1 MQLYPCAT
9 AAFIAFHRIDAPR
22 PQATDIEAL
31 IRSLSLSLSLSRSD
45 IKSPFQYNKQSFQK
59 WINWAD

>member
-1 MQLYPCAT
+1 MELYHCAT

-31 IRSLSLSLSLSRSD
+31 IRALSRSD

-59 WINWAD
+59 